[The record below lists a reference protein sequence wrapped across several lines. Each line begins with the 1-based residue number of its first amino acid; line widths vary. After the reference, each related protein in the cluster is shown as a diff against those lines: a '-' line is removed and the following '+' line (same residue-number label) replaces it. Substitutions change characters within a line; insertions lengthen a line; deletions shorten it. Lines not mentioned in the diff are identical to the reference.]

1 MRFSIKNI
9 LLTACMATYLTA
21 CAGTGGLLDTE
32 KFDKIDGDKNLSRKD
47 YKNITKPNFGKT
59 DSEIEISAKAKAPP
73 IPDVASILAAP
84 RPPKVGQ
91 SRLVSLAVTDD
102 VPLKDVLIELARLA
116 DVDVEIDAGI
126 KGGISFRAKDRP
138 FNEVIERIAN
148 LAGLRYN
155 MKGGVLRIERDVPY
169 IQNYSLD
176 FLNVVRSSE
185 SSTSIST
192 DVLALSNS
200 ASGGEGGGGGGGSG
214 ISTGSSS
221 SITAKGEDDFWK
233 SLEGGV
239 NQILLYTPTSKL
251 SEEDVDDTAKAATP
265 AAAAAGTKD
274 DSKLVINRR
283 AGVLSVNA
291 TAKQHELIKSY
302 LDKLETSSSA
312 QVLIEAKIV
321 EVSLNDEFS
330 SGIDWSATKQFATL
344 NVKESVQN
352 SEDNLTTLALG
363 SNNLFGIDLNAA
375 VQLTENF
382 GTTRTLSSPRLH
394 AINNQQAVL
403 TFAENR
409 IFFEVQIKTTPATIV
424 NGEVVEKASTETE
437 VKRRSVPIGIIL
449 NILPSINLKNNEVTL
464 NVRPT
469 LSRQVSSVVDP
480 GSAIANQKALAE
492 DPNAPTFVN
501 EVPVVEVRELDSVLK
516 IKSGQVMVIGG
527 LMEETAGNDEK
538 GIPGAS
544 RVPWFG
550 NLFKSVENTDKVK
563 ELVIFI
569 RATIVSPNGN
579 YHNADKQV
587 YDKFI
592 DDPRPLTF

>member
-1 MRFSIKNI
+1 MRFRFHTIVMTA
-9 LLTACMATYLTA
+9 LTAAYLSA

-32 KFDKIDGDKNLSRKD
+32 KFDKIDKVKNLSRND
-47 YKNITKPNFGKT
+47 YKNIIKPDTSVGK
-59 DSEIEISAKAKAPP
+59 DGEIIIDAKTKAPP
-73 IPDVASILAAP
+73 IPDIAPLLAAP

-91 SRLVSLAVTDD
+91 TRLVSLAVTDD

-126 KGGISFRAKDRP
+126 KGGIGFRAKDRP
-138 FNEVIERIAN
+138 FNEVIERIAS

-200 ASGGEGGGGGGGSG
+200 AGGGEGGGSG

-221 SITAKGEDDFWK
+221 SIKSSGEDDFWK

-239 NQILLYTPTSKL
+239 KQILAFTPTSKL
-251 SEEDVDDTAKAATP
+251 SEESEQSDDPSAPPKPAEAAKA
-265 AAAAAGTKD
+265 GGEKD
-274 DSKLVINRR
+274 DSQMVINRR

-291 TAKQHELIKSY
+291 TSKQHELIQAY
-302 LDKLETSSSA
+302 LEKLEKSSSA

-330 SGIDWSATKQFATL
+330 SGIDWSAAKGNTTIGVAQA
-344 NVKESVQN
+344 VQN
-352 SEDNLTTLALG
+352 STSNLTTLALG
-363 SNNLFGIDLNAA
+363 DGNFGIDLNAA
-375 VQLTENF
+375 VKLTENF

-409 IFFEVQIKTTPATIV
+409 VFFEVKVEKEDDQVV
-424 NGEVVEKASTETE
+424 NGVVVPGTTTVEST
-437 VKRRSVPIGIIL
+437 RRSVPIGIIL
-449 NILPSINLKNNEVTL
+449 NIMPSINLTNNEITL
-464 NVRPT
+464 SVRPT
-469 LSRQVSSVVDP
+469 LSRQVDTVVDP
-480 GSAIANQKALAE
+480 GSALVNQLILKDNSTAQ
-492 DPNAPTFVN
+492 TFNN
-501 EVPVVEVRELDSVLK
+501 EVPIVEVRELDSILK
-516 IKSGQVMVIGG
+516 IKNGQVMVIGG

-538 GIPGAS
+538 GVPGAG

-550 NLFKSVENTDKVK
+550 HLFKSVENTDKVK
-563 ELVIFI
+563 ELIIFI
-569 RATIVSPNGN
+569 RASIVSANGN
-579 YHNADKQV
+579 YHAADEKL
-587 YDKFI
+587 YNKFVN
-592 DDPRPLTF
+592 DPRPLSF